1 MSSPNEF
8 TVLTWPPKS
17 LYPNPVEHLWDVMK
31 INNHI
36 MYS

>member
-17 LYPNPVEHLWDVMK
+17 LYPNPVDLGCNENK
-31 INNHI
+31 
-36 MYS
+36 